1 MTEYRMQKLFLLN
14 QMIQA
19 YDYGYQG
26 FMQNKN
32 YYKVDGVIY
41 DRSKMIKDHK
51 ELLDD
56 FLSEYVVSK
65 TSKED

>member
-1 MTEYRMQKLFLLN
+1 MQKLFLLN

-19 YDYGYQG
+19 YDRGYQG
-26 FMQNKN
+26 FLQDKN

-56 FLSEYVVSK
+56 FLSEYVVYK